1 MERYKY
7 YKIDDSQTSVLPLC
21 TNINTYLYSWID
33 GISKEGRKERIR
45 IAARK
50 EKNRDWTLSKQ
61 DCRGTRFVFSKLCI
75 IIQERRRFEMA
86 SEHGEEIIRNVASRV
101 QEEERS
107 AIVQGRSVQR
117 VFFYYTAP
125 LSQTPALLLLEITH
139 STAIFTSHRLGTTR
153 KESII
158 ARIIAILSNQSSK
171 VISSKNSKNSG
182 DFKIGRRLGIEKCWY
197 KLFLFEEGCPLE
209 SARSFFQAGEPG
221 PPEDGPRSI
230 RGGGCCERGGR
241 KRNGSCPVSR
251 IAEWRV
257 RATRLEV
264 IRAICRR
271 SSQVDRGRPG
281 RDPALTSIRRPVAR
295 AHLTRINLETESRP
309 RFTVQVQVQ
318 GSWNLHAPG
327 LPSSLTLR
335 HALSPTDFWSKAAEV
350 ARNCYSC
357 LEG

>member
-1 MERYKY
+1 M
-7 YKIDDSQTSVLPLC
+7 
-21 TNINTYLYSWID
+21 
-33 GISKEGRKERIR
+33 
-45 IAARK
+45 
-50 EKNRDWTLSKQ
+50 
-61 DCRGTRFVFSKLCI
+61 
-75 IIQERRRFEMA
+75 
-86 SEHGEEIIRNVASRV
+86 

-125 LSQTPALLLLEITH
+125 LSQTPALFLLEITH
-139 STAIFTSHRLGTTR
+139 STAIFTSHRDSCLGTTR
-153 KESII
+153 KESITNNY
-158 ARIIAILSNQSSK
+158 ASRFYPTNLRKSSPRK
-171 VISSKNSKNSG
+171 IPKIRG

-209 SARSFFQAGEPG
+209 SARSFFQAGATRRRAKVDTGRRVLRE
-221 PPEDGPRSI
+221 
-230 RGGGCCERGGR
+230 GGR

-335 HALSPTDFWSKAAEV
+335 RALSPTDFWSKAAEV
-350 ARNCYSC
+350 AKSCYSC

>member
-1 MERYKY
+1 MKWRTSTERKLFETWRVAC
-7 YKIDDSQTSVLPLC
+7 KKRS
-21 TNINTYLYSWID
+21 
-33 GISKEGRKERIR
+33 GRRLFKDVRCN
-45 IAARK
+45 A
-50 EKNRDWTLSKQ
+50 
-61 DCRGTRFVFSKLCI
+61 FSF
-75 IIQERRRFEMA
+75 IIQLLFPSPA
-86 SEHGEEIIRNVASRV
+86 PSRNYSLHRYFH
-101 QEEERS
+101 QS
-107 AIVQGRSVQR
+107 S
-117 VFFYYTAP
+117 
-125 LSQTPALLLLEITH
+125 
-139 STAIFTSHRLGTTR
+139 RLGTTR

-158 ARIIAILSNQSSK
+158 ARIITRRDFIQKSSPRK
-171 VISSKNSKNSG
+171 IPKIRG

-197 KLFLFEEGCPLE
+197 KLFLFKEGCPLE

>member
-1 MERYKY
+1 
-7 YKIDDSQTSVLPLC
+7 
-21 TNINTYLYSWID
+21 
-33 GISKEGRKERIR
+33 
-45 IAARK
+45 
-50 EKNRDWTLSKQ
+50 
-61 DCRGTRFVFSKLCI
+61 
-75 IIQERRRFEMA
+75 MA

-125 LSQTPALLLLEITH
+125 LSQPCSFSKLLTPPLFSPVIA
-139 STAIFTSHRLGTTR
+139 TR
-153 KESII
+153 NHQK
-158 ARIIAILSNQSSK
+158 RINHCTNNYASRFYPTNPRKSSPRK
-171 VISSKNSKNSG
+171 IPKIRG

>member
-1 MERYKY
+1 
-7 YKIDDSQTSVLPLC
+7 
-21 TNINTYLYSWID
+21 
-33 GISKEGRKERIR
+33 
-45 IAARK
+45 
-50 EKNRDWTLSKQ
+50 
-61 DCRGTRFVFSKLCI
+61 
-75 IIQERRRFEMA
+75 MA
-86 SEHGEEIIRNVASRV
+86 SEHGEEIIRKEHSKRGESRARRGAVGDCSRTFGATRFLLLYSFPDPSPAPSRNYSLHRYFHQSSRLVPRNHQKRINHCTNNCASR
-101 QEEERS
+101 
-107 AIVQGRSVQR
+107 
-117 VFFYYTAP
+117 FYPTN
-125 LSQTPALLLLEITH
+125 L
-139 STAIFTSHRLGTTR
+139 R
-153 KESII
+153 K
-158 ARIIAILSNQSSK
+158 SSPRK
-171 VISSKNSKNSG
+171 IPKIRG

-197 KLFLFEEGCPLE
+197 KLFLFEEGCPLNRHAH
-209 SARSFFQAGEPG
+209 SSRLG

-335 HALSPTDFWSKAAEV
+335 RALSPTDFWSKAAEV
-350 ARNCYSC
+350 AKSCYSC

>member
-1 MERYKY
+1 
-7 YKIDDSQTSVLPLC
+7 
-21 TNINTYLYSWID
+21 
-33 GISKEGRKERIR
+33 
-45 IAARK
+45 
-50 EKNRDWTLSKQ
+50 
-61 DCRGTRFVFSKLCI
+61 
-75 IIQERRRFEMA
+75 MA

-125 LSQTPALLLLEITH
+125 LSQPCSFSKLLTPPLFSPVIA
-139 STAIFTSHRLGTTR
+139 TR
-153 KESII
+153 NHQK
-158 ARIIAILSNQSSK
+158 RINHCTNNYASRFYPTNPRKSSPRK
-171 VISSKNSKNSG
+171 IPKIRG

-327 LPSSLTLR
+327 LPSSSLTLR